1 MAEHKVKKGNLYY
14 IIPSDEL
21 FQRYICGELYIDDYS
36 MLKDNKTGRIVGNL
50 KHVEDDAFLSDF
62 NQLYNLEE
70 LKTSDSC
77 MRNMLKEALAV
88 YGIYNAIKKTMQFC
102 NQKREKLLTSEYK
115 SDIILREC
123 KKRKEHSIKRATKNN
138 DISAEEAESE
148 LKKLMYYWFKI
159 LESMKKLD
167 NANFIDIN
175 SVRKLLMDEY
185 LLSDIN
191 ELLEKNPNQLDNDE
205 ILTLND
211 VFGRDLYID
220 EKLIPVKMEEVIPI
234 IENYNQN

>member
-1 MAEHKVKKGNLYY
+1 MAEHKAKKGNLYY

-36 MLKDNKTGRIVGNL
+36 MLRDNKTGRIVGNL

-70 LKTSDSC
+70 LKTSDSY

-88 YGIYNAIKKTMQFC
+88 YVIYNVIKKTMQFC

-123 KKRKEHSIKRATKNN
+123 KKEMNI
-138 DISAEEAESE
+138 
-148 LKKLMYYWFKI
+148 
-159 LESMKKLD
+159 
-167 NANFIDIN
+167 
-175 SVRKLLMDEY
+175 V
-185 LLSDIN
+185 
-191 ELLEKNPNQLDNDE
+191 
-205 ILTLND
+205 
-211 VFGRDLYID
+211 
-220 EKLIPVKMEEVIPI
+220 
-234 IENYNQN
+234 